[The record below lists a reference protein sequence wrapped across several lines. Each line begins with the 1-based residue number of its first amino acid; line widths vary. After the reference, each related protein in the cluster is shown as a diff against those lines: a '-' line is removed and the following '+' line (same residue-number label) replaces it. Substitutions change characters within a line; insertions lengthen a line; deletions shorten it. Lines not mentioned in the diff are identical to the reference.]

1 MYLRIVI
8 ILNGVHAKARPPIK
22 FNTKPSCA
30 NKKAF
35 TFQPELRS
43 GYYTPMLQRPCK
55 EHHQGTTRPLAFE
68 INFRLGNRGNSA

>member
-8 ILNGVHAKARPPIK
+8 ILNGVCDKSEPPIK
-22 FNTKPSCA
+22 FNTKPSCD

-43 GYYTPMLQRPCK
+43 GYYTPMP
-55 EHHQGTTRPLAFE
+55 
-68 INFRLGNRGNSA
+68 

>member
-1 MYLRIVI
+1 MYLRIEI
-8 ILNGVHAKARPPIK
+8 ILNGVPDKSGPPIK

-43 GYYTPMLQRPCK
+43 GYYTPMP
-55 EHHQGTTRPLAFE
+55 
-68 INFRLGNRGNSA
+68 